1 MLLRDATLAQALSTA
16 ETLRAAVAANPLM
29 LRDLKLA
36 VTVSIGVAEHD
47 GGDAGS
53 AALLSAADSEL
64 YRAKQGGR
72 NRVSPQLPRR

>member
-1 MLLRDATLAQALSTA
+1 
-16 ETLRAAVAANPLM
+16 
-29 LRDLKLA
+29 
-36 VTVSIGVAEHD
+36 VTVSIGVAEHG

-72 NRVSPQLPRR
+72 NRVSPQLPTR